1 MSRYPKEVKKF
12 IEDNVVGATTK
23 DLVELVNTR
32 FGTDFTDSKMK
43 SYKTNNKLKSGTP
56 LGLPAGRPTELYPEE
71 IKDFI
76 ENNHKG
82 IGPKKMTA
90 LLNERFNKNFKF
102 EQIRAYYKNHKLNS
116 GLDGRFRKGQ
126 KPVNSIAKGQR
137 LSVAT
142 EFKKGQRPANWV
154 PIGSERVNGDG
165 YVDVKVADGKKQKN
179 WKGKHILIWEEHNG
193 PVPDGHVVIFGDGNN
208 RNFDIKNLILVSRS
222 QLATL
227 NKKKLIQNDADLTRT
242 AVIMADLYQ
251 KISQRKKR

>member
-1 MSRYPKEVKKF
+1 MKRYPKEVKEF
-12 IEDNVVGATTK
+12 IEKNVVGTTTR
-23 DLVELVNTR
+23 DLVKLVNAK

-102 EQIRAYYKNHKLNS
+102 EQIRAYYKNNKLNS